1 MTDNPSLKTEWE
13 GSIPFNKDVRWLIG
27 AKDQVIIYDLQTA
40 YIVTAG
46 KLKEVKLKG
55 DENYVSVDGAELI
68 QLTKQGTSTLV
79 ELQPLKP

>member
-1 MTDNPSLKTEWE
+1 M
-13 GSIPFNKDVRWLIG
+13 
-27 AKDQVIIYDLQTA
+27 IIYDLQTA

-46 KLKEVKLKG
+46 NLKEVKLQG

-68 QLTKQGTSTLV
+68 RLTKQVTTTLV